1 MHPAA
6 NRHAYLLQALDNIRA
21 LAERANSDAID
32 SLLAQPPDPRHLD
45 DHTLDFLRRA
55 KDLIFITTQTLTTM
69 LETEGGSSRHG
80 SQRDEASYNAASHI
94 AYSPSLTPNHPAHLD
109 AAEAWRRAHL
119 HLPYRDDAPV
129 LIHIQEF
136 AEGYQAIPILVPIP
150 EPPSMP
156 TIETATTLVIDKTTG
171 TVTRWPLLR
180 LDALA
185 RQYRRYMN
193 QEPMTFDNRPA

>member
-6 NRHAYLLQALDNIRA
+6 NRHAHLLQALENIRT
-21 LAERANSDAID
+21 LAERADRNAID
-32 SLLAQPPDPRHLD
+32 RLLAQPSTASHLD
-45 DHTLDFLRRA
+45 EPTLDFLRRA
-55 KDLIFITTQTLTTM
+55 QDLISITTQTLTRM
-69 LETEGGSSRHG
+69 P
-80 SQRDEASYNAASHI
+80 ASDG
-94 AYSPSLTPNHPAHLD
+94 SPSSHPAHFD

-119 HLPYRDDAPV
+119 HMPYRDDALV

-136 AEGYQAIPILVPIP
+136 GEGYQAIPILVPIP
-150 EPPSMP
+150 EPPLVP

-180 LDALA
+180 LDTLA

-193 QEPMTFDNRPA
+193 QEPMTFDTCHV